1 MEKGNSMSLES
12 SSKDNSNRS
21 IKETMTM
28 RVAKTRQNCG
38 KLGQKSG
45 KLCGK
50 VRAKHSV
57 KLASLQDKTEE
68 VDKMADWLVDKLE
81 APHCR
86 PYFCKCAY
94 HLSHEQIASALV
106 MATMPTVQS
115 PVRYFNKIT
124 KRLMVHKIA

>member
-50 VRAKHSV
+50 VRAKHRV

-68 VDKMADWLVDKLE
+68 VDKIADWLVDKLE

-94 HLSHEQIASALV
+94 NLSHEQIASALV

-115 PVRYFNKIT
+115 PVRYFIKIT
-124 KRLMVHKIA
+124 KRLMVQKIA

>member
-1 MEKGNSMSLES
+1 MEKGNSMPLES

-50 VRAKHSV
+50 GGNPACCAGFPMVETRFSTKFSTERGKLSTKHCVDIQSV
-57 KLASLQDKTEE
+57 KL
-68 VDKMADWLVDKLE
+68 
-81 APHCR
+81 
-86 PYFCKCAY
+86 
-94 HLSHEQIASALV
+94 
-106 MATMPTVQS
+106 
-115 PVRYFNKIT
+115 
-124 KRLMVHKIA
+124 

>member
-1 MEKGNSMSLES
+1 MEKGNSLTLES
-12 SSKDNSNRS
+12 TSKDNSSRS

-28 RVAKTRQNCG
+28 RVAKTRQSCG

-45 KLCGK
+45 KLCSK
-50 VRAKHSV
+50 VRAKHSG
-57 KLASLQDKTEE
+57 KLATLQDKTEE
-68 VDKMADWLVDKLE
+68 VDQMADWLVDKLE

-124 KRLMVHKIA
+124 KRLMVQKIA